1 MGVVPFPPEKEED
14 FAPFFPKE
22 VLRRGL
28 AYAKE
33 GRVRRVFRVGE
44 RLLGEVQGSEPEP
57 YRVEVG
63 PGLWGSCTC
72 PYPGFPCK
80 HAAALLYA
88 YLEARPK
95 EDLLLAL
102 DRLSPEEAKAL
113 LKSLAQVPEVALLLG
128 EILLPEKSFL
138 EGVRALRQAFLLEGG
153 EEEAKA
159 LLLRLPKVGEKE
171 LLAFLEALLEAPF
184 DPEPYLR
191 AGVGR
196 YLEVSQDP
204 LPLLRLY
211 LKAPSPALEEALL
224 ELGRRDP
231 EGLLAH
237 LLGKDPWGL
246 KRALKERLLLA
257 LGREEEALSLMR
269 ERLEGPEDYLAFVE
283 RLLALGREEEALR
296 YAEEALAWFGKDPR
310 LFPLVDLL
318 ARRRGRPED
327 LALRFALRPGLE
339 DYAALKALMGR
350 AFPEKR
356 RELLRGVR
364 DPALLAKIH
373 LLEEDWRALDRLLK
387 GAPREAY
394 PALAEALEGRLPE
407 EAARLYLEAA
417 RDLIEARGRE
427 RYREAARL
435 LSRAKALDPGRVAAF
450 LEALKGL
457 YPHRR
462 ALWQE
467 LSAQGLGP

>member
-1 MGVVPFPPEKEED
+1 VGVAPFPPEKEED
-14 FAPFFPKE
+14 FAPFFPRE

-33 GRVRRVFRVGE
+33 GRVRRVFRVGDW
-44 RLLGEVQGSEPEP
+44 LLGEVQGSEPRP

-72 PYPGFPCK
+72 PYPDFPCK

-88 YLEARPK
+88 YLEARPR
-95 EDLLLAL
+95 EDLLMSLE
-102 DRLSPEEAKAL
+102 RLPPEEAKAL
-113 LKSLAQVPEVALLLG
+113 LKALAQVPEVALWLG
-128 EILLPEKSFL
+128 EVLLPEKSFL
-138 EGVRALRQAFLLEGG
+138 EGVRALRQAFLLGGG

-159 LLLRLPKVGEKE
+159 LLLRLPRVGEKE
-171 LLAFLEALLEAPF
+171 VLAFLEALLEAPF

-196 YLEVSQDP
+196 YLELAQDP
-204 LPLLRLY
+204 LPLFRLY

-224 ELGRRDP
+224 ELGKRDP
-231 EGLLAH
+231 EGLLPH
-237 LLGKDPWGL
+237 LSGKDPWGL
-246 KRALKERLLLA
+246 KRGLKERLLLA
-257 LGREEEALSLMR
+257 LGREEEALGLMR
-269 ERLEGPEDYLAFVE
+269 EHLEGPEDYLALVE

-296 YAEEALAWFGKDPR
+296 YAEEALEWFGKDPR

-327 LALRFALRPGLE
+327 LALRFAFRPSLE
-339 DYAALKALMGR
+339 DYAALKALLGR

-356 RELLRGVR
+356 RELLKGVR
-364 DPALLAKIH
+364 DPALLARIH

-387 GAPREAY
+387 GAPRVAY
-394 PALAEALEGRLPE
+394 PALAEVLEGRLPE
-407 EAARLYLEAA
+407 EALRLYLEAA
-417 RDLIEARGRE
+417 RDLVEAGGRE

-435 LSRAKALDPGRVAAF
+435 LAKARALDPGRVAAF
-450 LEALKGL
+450 LKDLRTL
-457 YPHRR
+457 YPRRR
-462 ALWQE
+462 ALWEE
-467 LSAQGLGP
+467 LGS